1 MLYNNSKDVLNA
13 IKAVVAEDRQKYV
26 DEKTSLEG
34 RLQIEEMKKMKMEY
48 VVPEEIEKEGVAHFM
63 GAAAAAHKAGKK
75 QFAFGGKTYPVK
87 IKSHI
92 AKQVNETLKGNQH
105 KIDANKNGKI
115 DAQDF
120 KMLRKEETEQIDEIS
135 KKTLGSYVSKASVD
149 MANRTADATKKKT
162 LAGADYAHNISR
174 GMSAKTADAQMK
186 SDYDDAKPDVKKAVK
201 RMYGIDKA
209 VKRLTKE
216 EVEELDELSKG
227 TLASYAK
234 KASADARFKQGLGK
248 DYEALGKKKR
258 DPGTKAALNR
268 TGVKLRLKSKDR
280 LAGVEKAVDRL
291 AKEEVEMDEAT
302 ITQGANKGKQWTP
315 STTGPTNKMKPSTT
329 DLPSPMDGATA
340 PPPKAMAK
348 GMKKEGMFDTI
359 GSKIKSAFSG
369 GSPVGSDVKY
379 GATAYGSGSKSG
391 WSGDTTGSSQYRGP
405 GVTSTSASSSYDPNA
420 FAKFLKN
427 PTATKTEASSLVNKV
442 AKKIKQAAAPEV
454 KPMKMKEEVELAE
467 AKQKDTPGQHVCAVH
482 VKHQTF
488 GEGKTLT
495 TQHAEPAED
504 GSIAWYDVMFEHG
517 IEKQVPTSD
526 LEIILAETHEHNK
539 GKK

>member
-26 DEKTSLEG
+26 EEKTSLEG

-135 KKTLGSYVSKASVD
+135 KKTLGSYVKKASVD
-149 MANRTADATKKKT
+149 MANRTSDATKKKT

-174 GMSAKTADAQMK
+174 GMDAKTADKQMK

-209 VKRLTKE
+209 VARLTKE

-234 KASADARFKQGLGK
+234 KASADARFKQSLGK
-248 DYEALGKKKR
+248 DYEALGNRKR
-258 DPGTKAALNR
+258 DPVTKGALNR
-268 TGVKLRLKSKDR
+268 AGVKLRMKSKDR

-315 STTGPTNKMKPSTT
+315 STNGPTNKIKPSSK
-329 DLPSPMDGATA
+329 DLPAPMDGATA

-379 GATAYGSGSKSG
+379 GATSYGSGSKSG
-391 WSGDTTGSSQYRGP
+391 WSGDATGSSQYSR
-405 GVTSTSASSSYDPNA
+405 GVTSTSASSSLPSGS
-420 FAKFLKN
+420 FADFLKN
-427 PTATKTEASSLVNKV
+427 PGIKPKTEASSLVNKV
-442 AKKIKQAAAPEV
+442 AKKIKQAVAPEV

-467 AKQKDTPGQHVCAVH
+467 AEQKDTPGQHVCAVH

-488 GEGKTLT
+488 GEGKTIT
-495 TQHAEPAED
+495 TQHAEPAAD

-517 IEKQVPTSD
+517 IEKQVATSD
-526 LEIILAETHEHNK
+526 LEIILAETHTHCK
-539 GKK
+539 DKK